1 MNRTFYGLFLASIV
15 ALVSFG
21 CAPEDAAD
29 TATETPAA
37 PESGETA
44 EAHPEHATML
54 CGKCGNEAG
63 SEACCAEGAT
73 SCEKCGLH
81 EGSKLCCVDLP
92 EDAAGKN
99 ICGGCGVAV
108 GADEHHHCDKTAEKC
123 EKCGLNAGS
132 AGCCKIS
139 P

>member
-1 MNRTFYGLFLASIV
+1 MNRSFYGLFLASII

-21 CAPEDAAD
+21 CAPGDSAD
-29 TATETPAA
+29 TATDDTPAA
-37 PESGETA
+37 PADGDTA

-54 CGKCGNEAG
+54 CGKCGHEAG
-63 SEACCAEGAT
+63 SDSCCAEGAET
-73 SCEKCGLH
+73 CDCGMH
-81 EGSKLCCVDLP
+81 KGSKLCCVELG

-99 ICGGCGVAV
+99 VCTGCGVAV
-108 GADEHHHCDKTAEKC
+108 GADEHHHCDATADKC

-139 P
+139 S